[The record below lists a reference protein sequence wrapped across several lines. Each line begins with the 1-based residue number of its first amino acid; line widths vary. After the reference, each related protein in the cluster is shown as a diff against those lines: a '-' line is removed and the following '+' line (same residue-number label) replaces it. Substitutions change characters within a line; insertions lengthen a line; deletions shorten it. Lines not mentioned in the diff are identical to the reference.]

1 LDDGDQMTVDYQQV
15 LYKIRSTMLKTAQN
29 NVELKARRAIASG
42 LFHKFADQ
50 PKELSRKVEQA
61 GELDPYLRCALP
73 GSETLNASF
82 PLQEQ
87 TSPVTILAA
96 DGSQIIPDRHA
107 SCLYSLV
114 NVGLVAL
121 QPGSGKAPDIF
132 TFSDLKF
139 GDELYTETGLSGED
153 LIALGRDLAERQKLL
168 DLAENYPSPVVALT
182 DGPVELWGGK
192 DGGTETY
199 RKSLDTHLQV
209 MSQLQLKEVIL
220 AGFVEK
226 PGANL
231 VIRMLEVADLPV
243 DELKEIRKKNSL
255 RGVSDRWLFSD
266 LPPGARSAVF
276 GLRSRSSAYYKGHLA
291 LHFFYLNTG
300 SMDHPN
306 VVRVEIPAWVAM
318 NGSMLNLLHSSLI
331 AQCRILGVRP
341 YPYILHRAHEVAVV
355 TLQEK
360 QQVEQILSLEL
371 HQAGL
376 EVDEESYKLGLK
388 KLPGRGSK

>member
-1 LDDGDQMTVDYQQV
+1 MTVDYQQV
-15 LYKIRSTMLKTAQN
+15 LHKIRSTTREAAQN
-29 NVELKARRAIASG
+29 NVELKARRANAFG
-42 LFHKFADQ
+42 LLQKYAHRVCD
-50 PKELSRKVEQA
+50 LSRKVDQA
-61 GELDPYLRCALP
+61 VEFDPNLRCALP
-73 GSETLNASF
+73 GSEALNISF
-82 PLQEQ
+82 PLPEQ

-96 DGSQIIPDRHA
+96 DGSQINPDRHA
-107 SCLYSLV
+107 SILYSLI

-121 QPGSGKAPDIF
+121 QQGSGKAPDIF
-132 TFSDLKF
+132 TFSDLKV
-139 GDELYTETGLSGED
+139 GDELYTETGLPGED

-168 DLAENYPSPVVALT
+168 DLTDNYPSPVIALT

-192 DGGTETY
+192 EGGTETY
-199 RKSLDTHLQV
+199 RRSLDTHLQV
-209 MSQLQLKEVIL
+209 MSRLQEKDVIL

-231 VIRMLEVADLPV
+231 VIRLLEVAELPV
-243 DELKEIRKKNSL
+243 DELKDIRKQYCL

-276 GLRSRSSAYYKGHLA
+276 GLKSRSSVYYSGHLA

-300 SMDHPN
+300 STDHPN
-306 VVRVEIPAWVAM
+306 VVRVEIPAWVAGD
-318 NGSMLNLLHSSLI
+318 GSMLNILHASLI

-371 HQAGL
+371 RRAGV

-388 KLPGRGSK
+388 KLAGRGSK